1 MNLLEQRLLQLD
13 KRLTNAQLDQATIFR
28 RFRYSLVEFEADLT
42 RSKDTHGGECKICE
56 RPFTTF
62 RWMPGRGA
70 RYKKTEVCQTCAKL
84 KNVCQTCLL
93 DLEYGL
99 PVQVRDAALQV
110 KESIPKVGA
119 NRDYFIQNVDRALA
133 ETDGTMPYGELAK
146 LTDAGSN
153 EMLRK
158 LARNQPYYNR
168 NLPHICSFFVKGEC
182 TRGEEIIL
190 DRCNSLLASRSRYT
204 SKEEFARIVLQTLLG
219 DHSIDLLLLKPHFD
233 SVHADA
239 LNRLNALIGFESTVF
254 MTIYVNDVL
263 FDEFIELFSR
273 HCIRSPATIDEA
285 NESVYMWLLADYLQY
300 LLPVD
305 EQKLNLLKNSTW
317 LSGPLASLPT
327 SAVTSPRRLLR
338 PEVLAQCAPLEHV
351 SLRHEKPTDPDDP
364 LSLQNMR
371 DRYYG
376 TNDPVAEKLMNRAK
390 AMPKLT
396 PPEDQSITTLF
407 LGNLGRE
414 SRLIV
419 NEADIR
425 DYFYQF
431 GEIRQ
436 VHVVPNKCCAFIQ
449 FTTRQATE
457 VAAERTFEQLV
468 LKGLKVR
475 VRWGQP
481 RSQTQATKELTAHAP
496 LEPVPNIAELFP
508 SSSSSSSSGSAPMKK
523 RSRFSAPA
531 AEGDEEGI
539 PLPVG
544 RPPGLVVP
552 ELPPPVPFPPP
563 PPPAAQGAQCHAP
576 FVPLYILVEE

>member
-1 MNLLEQRLLQLD
+1 MSMSKSSYTYNRKTFED
-13 KRLTNAQLDQATIFR
+13 A
-28 RFRYSLVEFEADLT
+28 EFPILCETCLGPNPYL
-42 RSKDTHGGECKICE
+42 RMSKDTHGGECKICE

-110 KESIPKVGA
+110 KETIPKVGA

-182 TRGEEIIL
+182 TRGEE
-190 DRCNSLLASRSRYT
+190 CPY
-204 SKEEFARIVLQTLLG
+204 
-219 DHSIDLLLLKPHFD
+219 
-233 SVHADA
+233 
-239 LNRLNALIGFESTVF
+239 
-254 MTIYVNDVL
+254 
-263 FDEFIELFSR
+263 
-273 HCIRSPATIDEA
+273 
-285 NESVYMWLLADYLQY
+285 
-300 LLPVD
+300 
-305 EQKLNLLKNSTW
+305 
-317 LSGPLASLPT
+317 
-327 SAVTSPRRLLR
+327 
-338 PEVLAQCAPLEHV
+338 
-351 SLRHEKPTDPDDP
+351 RHEKPTDPDDP

-396 PPEDQSITTLF
+396 PPEDPSITTLF

-496 LEPVPNIAELFP
+496 LEPVPNIAELYP
-508 SSSSSSSSGSAPMKK
+508 SSSSSSDSAPMKK
-523 RSRFSAPA
+523 RSRFSAPV

-563 PPPAAQGAQCHAP
+563 PPPAAQGRQPAAGFPRVHYPSQDPHRLGAKGD
-576 FVPLYILVEE
+576 VVD